1 MDCNRTAQR
10 SATMPLLPVSYN
22 PSISNPNMSL
32 SITSR
37 FTAKLVLLHRILL
50 FVLGI
55 VTLLCVAMATSLVPQ
70 PPKIKLNSL
79 FVSKINVSN
88 TKLGANFDV
97 AFTIENPNLVS
108 WIFFDRIDGS
118 ISYEDNALVTY
129 SLDPL
134 VLGLKEHRM
143 MHVKISVNG
152 LQEDQPVVK
161 ERVLEEIH
169 RQREDGAVNF
179 SLEMF
184 ARATYRTGWRGTK
197 SVLMNPQ
204 CLDLRVGFLPKV
216 GFGSWISGGP
226 MTCGVPMLIDD

>member
-1 MDCNRTAQR
+1 MDSNGTAQR

-22 PSISNPNMSL
+22 PSISNPHMSL

-55 VTLLCVAMATSLVPQ
+55 ITLLCVAMATSLVPQ

-108 WIFFDRIDGS
+108 WIRFDRIDGS
-118 ISYEDNALVTY
+118 ISYKDNALVTY
-129 SLDPL
+129 SLDPF

-143 MHVKISVNG
+143 MRVKISVNG

-161 ERVLEEIH
+161 ERV
-169 RQREDGAVNF
+169 
-179 SLEMF
+179 
-184 ARATYRTGWRGTK
+184 WKK
-197 SVLMNPQ
+197 SIGNVKMVL
-204 CLDLRVGFLPKV
+204 
-216 GFGSWISGGP
+216 
-226 MTCGVPMLIDD
+226 